1 MKLLQLLIPTVLLMS
16 CGSPVDLRTKPKHK
30 PTVPKDYIV
39 VGTTKITISNSEGTY
54 AVSPVNANV
63 TYVEPEVGKF
73 DTTASIVASADGED
87 AISLGSVVVDTININ
102 KLKVC
107 GGGSDK
113 CTSSIIRI
121 YTTPVT
127 GHPGISGFVNTTT
140 GEGIPFL
147 ADGVSVGLDT
157 GGATTVDS
165 YTIPANDNKLR
176 NGDFTDLTYTLGVD
190 TSNAEAGDYELD
202 LVLELLLGS

>member
-1 MKLLQLLIPTVLLMS
+1 MKLLLISLLLVS
-16 CGSPVDLRTKPKHK
+16 CGSPLDLRTKPRHK

-39 VGTTKITISNSEGTY
+39 VGTTKITIRSGEGAY

-63 TYVEPEVGKF
+63 TYTEPETGKF
-73 DTTASIVASADGED
+73 NTTANITASADGED
-87 AISLGSVVVDTININ
+87 AISLGSIVVDAININ
-102 KLKVC
+102 KLEVC

-121 YTTPVT
+121 YTTAVT

-140 GEGIPFL
+140 GEGIPLL
-147 ADGVSVGLDT
+147 ADGVSVGIDT
-157 GGATTVDS
+157 GGALTLDS
-165 YTIPANDNKLR
+165 YSIPANDNKLR
-176 NGDFTDLTYTLGVD
+176 NNDFTDLTYTLGVD
-190 TSNAEAGDYELD
+190 TSNAKAGDYELD

>member
-1 MKLLQLLIPTVLLMS
+1 MKLLIPMFLLMS
-16 CGSPVDLRTKPKHK
+16 CGSIVDRRTKRSP
-30 PTVPKDYIV
+30 PVSLDYIL
-39 VGTTKITISNSEGTY
+39 VGTTKITIRSVEGTY

-63 TYVEPEVGKF
+63 TYTEPETGKF
-73 DTTASIVASADGED
+73 QTTSNIIAAADGED
-87 AISLGSVVVDTININ
+87 AISLGSVVVDAININ
-102 KLKVC
+102 KLKIC

-113 CTSSIIRI
+113 CTSSIIRM

-140 GEGIPFL
+140 GEGTPFN
-147 ADGVSVGLDT
+147 ADGVSVGLGT
-157 GGATTVDS
+157 GGATTLDS
-165 YTIPANDNKLR
+165 YTIPGSDLKLR
-176 NGDFTDLTYTLGVD
+176 NNDFSDLTYTLSID